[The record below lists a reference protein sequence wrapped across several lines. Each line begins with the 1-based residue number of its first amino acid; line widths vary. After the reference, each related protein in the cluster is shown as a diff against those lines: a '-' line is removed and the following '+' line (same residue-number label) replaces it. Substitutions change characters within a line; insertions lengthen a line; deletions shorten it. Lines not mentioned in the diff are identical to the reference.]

1 MKLVKNKKKIIIAG
15 PCSAETKE
23 QLITTAEKINQNINI
38 DYLRAGIWKP
48 RTRPNYFE
56 GVGEKGL
63 TWLKEAGKKINKPV
77 ITEVASAAHVEA
89 ALKSEIDALWVG
101 ARTTVNPFLT
111 EEISEALRGVKIH
124 VGIKNPINP
133 DINLWIGAYERM
145 KQKTKGEIILIHRG
159 FSYYGKSEFRNN
171 PNWEIPIE
179 MMRNFPHVSM
189 ICDPSHI
196 CGNTKLIPT
205 VAQKA
210 FDLNMNGLM
219 IESHIDPNNAKSDSN
234 QQLKP
239 VDLREILTSLVF
251 KDEFSIDKEF
261 TNALHILRSQIDTMD
276 QEIINLFSQRFKMV
290 EKIGAYKKEN
300 KVTVFQPERWNEIIE
315 SRKNTA
321 DVLEID
327 LNFIK
332 EYIDLIHKESIRL
345 QTQIVNNKKDV

>member
-63 TWLKEAGKKINKPV
+63 MWLKEAGKKINKPV
-77 ITEVASAAHVEA
+77 ITEVASTAHVEA

-145 KQKTKGEIILIHRG
+145 NQKTKGEITLIHRG

-219 IESHIDPNNAKSDSN
+219 IESHIDPNNAKSDSK

-239 VDLREILTSLVF
+239 VDLRDILTSLVF

-321 DVLEID
+321 DILEID